1 MLSRGGDVD
10 TELVGTI
17 TILDDLVGDTELV
30 VATELVAAVF
40 REEIEDVVDVITTAE
55 LLWVTRVALA
65 ETKLE
70 VLSVFETRVE
80 LSTCVTVCGVTALPD
95 DLVALARR
103 VTWLALGCNDADELS
118 VDLITS
124 TVLFIVLLAL
134 ADAAE
139 VDRGLVIFTVG

>member
-40 REEIEDVVDVITTAE
+40 KGEIEDVVDVITTAE

-65 ETKLE
+65 ETELKP
-70 VLSVFETRVE
+70 SVFETRVE
-80 LSTCVTVCGVTALPD
+80 LSTCVTVCGVTALLD
-95 DLVALARR
+95 DLVALVRR
-103 VTWLALGCNDADELS
+103 VTWLVLGCNDVDELS

-124 TVLFIVLLAL
+124 TVLFTVLLAL
-134 ADAAE
+134 ADTAE

>member
-17 TILDDLVGDTELV
+17 TILDDLVGDTELI

-40 REEIEDVVDVITTAE
+40 RGEIEDVVDVITTAE

-80 LSTCVTVCGVTALPD
+80 LSTCVTVCGVTALLD
-95 DLVALARR
+95 DLVALVRR
-103 VTWLALGCNDADELS
+103 VTWLVLGCNDVDELS

-124 TVLFIVLLAL
+124 TVLFTVLLAL
-134 ADAAE
+134 ADTAE

>member
-17 TILDDLVGDTELV
+17 TILDDLVGDTELI

-40 REEIEDVVDVITTAE
+40 RGEIEDVVDVITTAE

-65 ETKLE
+65 ETELKP
-70 VLSVFETRVE
+70 SVFETRVE
-80 LSTCVTVCGVTALPD
+80 LSTCVTVCGVTALLD
-95 DLVALARR
+95 DLVALVRR
-103 VTWLALGCNDADELS
+103 VTWLVLGCNDVDELS
-118 VDLITS
+118 VELITS
-124 TVLFIVLLAL
+124 TVLFTVLLAL
-134 ADAAE
+134 ADTAE

>member
-17 TILDDLVGDTELV
+17 TILDDLVGDTELI

-40 REEIEDVVDVITTAE
+40 RGEIEDVVDVITTAE

-65 ETKLE
+65 ETELKP
-70 VLSVFETRVE
+70 SVFETRVE
-80 LSTCVTVCGVTALPD
+80 LSTCVTVCGVTALLD
-95 DLVALARR
+95 DLVALVRR
-103 VTWLALGCNDADELS
+103 VTWLVLGCNDVDELS

-124 TVLFIVLLAL
+124 TVLFTVLLAL
-134 ADAAE
+134 ADTAE